1 MKIVT
6 ILGKFWQP
14 LIFLVNLL
22 VIFALFACSPVK
34 LMAAGDVF
42 ILSQVRGKE
51 NCCDPGSLAN
61 FSYQLE
67 QLQQYNFPGAFL
79 FRYDA
84 LLDHEFINTFLKAKK
99 NNPHLSV
106 GIWVEVTPKL
116 AEDSGVHYPG
126 AMKKWYLAEQSLL
139 VGYNP
144 EDRQKLLKTL
154 LHTYYNSFPNETL
167 QLAGAWGID
176 TNSLNYLHQQGVK
189 IYQGVREQYGTDSYT
204 VDGSITNEPYYP
216 SVNWYLIPSKTPRDL
231 LIIKHT
237 ISDPL
242 HNYGDGSSSYTSQP
256 NDYEHAQLTTK
267 DYFLPLLLQAL
278 HPPDNRRGWA
288 VIGLENSMSEKYQLE
303 FKQQLQLLHQ
313 LATQDIAKVVT
324 PNEVRERFANSK
336 EIAGVRITSAKD
348 LTVANQPLV
357 GFWVETPHYRLR
369 WRIINTKLV
378 LTDARAYSE
387 DYSDYYNSHRAKD
400 GFRGIVPAIFANNLT
415 KRFINQGFILK
426 ADNYYKKE
434 YGQNQQ
440 NLLERLFKQ
449 NYYFLQNN
457 FYFPERDASVNNGLF
472 FPEIVGEIQISGDN
486 NEQILQYTSRQQQT
500 VQLTFLPKTW
510 KSNTKPIT
518 LTNQQALPQLIK
530 SEQLFNDGL
539 YTYRYTPQP
548 KELAK
553 AQKEFSQLL
562 MPEIVTQAAN
572 DKTTIF
578 TWDAT
583 KVFAKLQ
590 AARLIVYPL
599 NDKYFPVRPNNLKVT
614 TQPEVKMTASEQGSE
629 YFYLDFTSEQAGKA
643 TVSVYLDNILVNQQ
657 KIEFIADCSQANKP
671 CRGNLF
677 AYFQYYLTKLKMRL
691 TQIK

>member
-303 FKQQLQLLHQ
+303 FGKQLQLLNQLVSQHQ
-313 LATQDIAKVVT
+313 AKVVSLA
-324 PNEVRERFANSK
+324 EVRERFTDSN
-336 EIAGVRITSAKD
+336 EITGVRITGSKD
-348 LTVANQPLV
+348 LLRSEQPLA

-369 WRIINTKLV
+369 WRIINRKLV

-387 DYSDYYNSHRAKD
+387 NYLDYYNSHRAQD
-400 GFRGIVPAIFANNLT
+400 GFRGIVPAIFANNLAT
-415 KRFINQGFILK
+415 RFINQGFVFQK
-426 ADNYYKKE
+426 DNYYQKDSK
-434 YGQNQQ
+434 QNLS
-440 NLLERLFKQ
+440 LLERLWQQSHF
-449 NYYFLQNN
+449 FMQNN
-457 FYFPERDASVNNGLF
+457 FYLPKQDLSGINNGLF
-472 FPEIVGEIQISGDN
+472 YPEINGEITISGDSN
-486 NEQILQYTSRQQQT
+486 QQTLQYHSKQQL
-500 VQLTFLPKTW
+500 VQLNFFTDNW
-510 KSNTKPIT
+510 QSNIKPIM
-518 LTNQQALPQLIK
+518 LANQRALPQLIE
-530 SEQLFNDGL
+530 SERVFNNGW
-539 YTYRYTPQP
+539 YTYRYRPHEG
-548 KELAK
+548 ELAK
-553 AQKEFSQLL
+553 AQKKFTSLL
-562 MPEIVTQAAN
+562 MPEIISAPASA
-572 DKTTIF
+572 KSSIF

-599 NDKYFPVRPNNLKVT
+599 NDKYFPVRPDNLKII
-614 TQPEVKMTASEQGSE
+614 TQPQVKMTTSEQGSE
-629 YFYLDFTSEQAGKA
+629 YFYLDFTSKQAGKA
-643 TVSVYLDNILVNQQ
+643 TVSVYVDDILVNQQ
-657 KIEFIADCSQANKP
+657 KIEFIADCSQENKP
-671 CRGNLF
+671 CRANLL
-677 AYFQYYLTKLKMRL
+677 AYLQFYLTKLKMRL
-691 TQIK
+691 QQK